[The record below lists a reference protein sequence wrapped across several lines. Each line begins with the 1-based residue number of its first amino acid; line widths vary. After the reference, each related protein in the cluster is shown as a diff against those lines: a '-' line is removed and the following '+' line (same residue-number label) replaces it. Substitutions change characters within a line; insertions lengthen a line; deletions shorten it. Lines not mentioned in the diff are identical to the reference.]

1 MSRKTVAP
9 GVCNRS
15 THPGNS
21 YALSTGTSIASPLV
35 AGTAALYKARHSDAT
50 PARVIERIRAQ
61 AKEEPASYGFV
72 GDPRSPLGKRYYGY
86 LVHAGDF

>member
-61 AKEEPASYGFV
+61 AKEEPASHGFG
-72 GDPRSPLGKRYYGY
+72 GDPRSPLGNRYYGY
-86 LVHAGDF
+86 LAYAGDF